1 MSRSKFPGK
10 TSEIVRVIHTERV
23 NQGLTLKAMARLT
36 GWTDITIGNM
46 ERGCPVKFQIVLDCA
61 QALGVVI
68 MALPRDAWGGVGVEA
83 SPDGQDARAAG
94 RVAGHPRKAAGGA
107 STGRETACQEAGR

>member
-68 MALPRDAWGGVGVEA
+68 MALPRDAWGGMGVEA
-83 SPDGQDARAAG
+83 PPPDGQDARAAG
-94 RVAGHPRKAAGGA
+94 DARRTPKAAGGA

>member
-68 MALPRDAWGGVGVEA
+68 MALPRDAWGGMGVEA
-83 SPDGQDARAAG
+83 PPSHQDARAAG
-94 RVAGHPRKAAGGA
+94 GIPGHREKPWQGA
-107 STGRETACQEAGR
+107 STGRQTACGGVGR